1 MFEKAAI
8 IGRFQIFH
16 NGHMNYLKESLSRT
30 QHLIIGIANPE
41 PSMFRYTAVAP
52 HRSNLADNPFTYY
65 ERYIMLKAIL
75 NAEGID
81 SSDFDIVPCPMDV
94 PENIKNY
101 IPEGTEILITIHD
114 DWSLEKD
121 KRLKNNG
128 YHTTVVID
136 AYGIKKLSS
145 ETIRKLIANGEP
157 YEHLV
162 PKAVVEFIKNN
173 KLESRIRELYGTYH
187 EDMLNNR
194 NQTNF
199 SG

>member
-1 MFEKAAI
+1 MMQSIKKRLSEDPMFEKAAI
-8 IGRFQIFH
+8 IGRFQVFH
-16 NGHMNYLKESLSRT
+16 NGHMNYLRESISKT
-30 QHLIIGIANPE
+30 KHIIIGIANPE
-41 PSMFRYTAVAP
+41 PSMMKYTAVAP

-65 ERYIMLKAIL
+65 ERYIMLKEVL
-75 NAEGID
+75 REEKID
-81 SSDFDIVPCPMDV
+81 SSFYDIVPCPMDI

-121 KRLKNNG
+121 YRLKQNG

-145 ETIRKLIANGEP
+145 ETIRKLIANSEP

-162 PKAVVEFIKNN
+162 PKAVSEFIKDNN
-173 KLESRIRELYGTYH
+173 LETRIREYH
-187 EDMLNNR
+187 GVN
-194 NQTNF
+194 
-199 SG
+199 